1 MKKEEV
7 ISDDFLEKLVE
18 EINGLYGWDETERP
32 AEE

>member
-18 EINGLYGWDETERP
+18 EINELYGWDETERS